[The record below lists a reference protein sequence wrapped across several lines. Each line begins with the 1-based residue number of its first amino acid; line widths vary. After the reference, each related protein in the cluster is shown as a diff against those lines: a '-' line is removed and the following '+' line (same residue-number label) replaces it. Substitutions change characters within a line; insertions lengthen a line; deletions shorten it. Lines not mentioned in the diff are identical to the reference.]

1 MYKAFSK
8 PRVLI
13 RRRPSTSRTTKTIGG
28 RNLHTSEPRRYAELE
43 RKTLSKGKPARSESK
58 KIQNPSAGIDFK
70 DLGATKTVK
79 WVVIV
84 AISVAA
90 TVETIF
96 WTKMLVARLGRDGG
110 KKEEEKEGTRY
121 EDEGQDEHKEGNQ
134 AKNE

>member
-13 RRRPSTSRTTKTIGG
+13 RRKPLTSQTTKTIEGSKF
-28 RNLHTSEPRRYAELE
+28 HTSEPRRYAEPGS
-43 RKTLSKGKPARSESK
+43 KSLSKGKPAMAESK
-58 KIQNPSAGIDFK
+58 KAQNPSIRNDFK

-90 TVETIF
+90 TMETIF
-96 WTKMLVARLGRDGG
+96 WTKMLIARLGWG
-110 KKEEEKEGTRY
+110 KGEGEEERD
-121 EDEGQDEHKEGNQ
+121 EDEGKDEDKEGENQ